1 MDLPEVTDEPKHY
14 PDCCLSI
21 SRGLLDVLTDT
32 FRTAAETGP
41 VLSIGSGS
49 GLLEALLQS
58 RWTAASASAS
68 DNTTTATTTTNS
80 AAASPRIE
88 GVEVHAS
95 VNRYL
100 PAAAVGTVKGT
111 WEVSPRARS
120 DPAVA
125 ALLFAYPRSPA
136 LVSRYLRE
144 AEASVAV
151 WLGHRSDWPDFEPC
165 FAGAPGF
172 NGAVQV
178 VGGRAAGLV
187 EYEMMAVVRRRS
199 PSENGEGEGCGS
211 CGAKLG

>member
-1 MDLPEVTDEPKHY
+1 MDLPEITDEPRHY

-21 SRGLLDVLTDT
+21 SRGILDVLTDT
-32 FRTAAETGP
+32 FRTAAETGL

-58 RWTAASASAS
+58 RWATVSALASASAS
-68 DNTTTATTTTNS
+68 DNTTAAATTIS

-88 GVEVHAS
+88 GVEVRAS

-100 PAAAVGTVKGT
+100 PAAAVGTVRGT

-120 DPAVA
+120 DPTVA
-125 ALLFAYPRSPA
+125 ALLFVYPRSPA

-144 AEASVAV
+144 AAASVAV

-172 NGAVQV
+172 GGAVEV
-178 VGGRAAGLV
+178 VGGCAAGLV
-187 EYEMMAVVRRRS
+187 EYEMMAIVRRRV
-199 PSENGEGEGCGS
+199 PSENGEG
-211 CGAKLG
+211 

>member
-1 MDLPEVTDEPKHY
+1 MPLIRSMDLPEVTDEPKHY

-21 SRGLLDVLTDT
+21 SSGLLNVLTDT
-32 FRTAAETGP
+32 FRTTAETGP

-68 DNTTTATTTTNS
+68 ASDNTTSS
-80 AAASPRIE
+80 AAASLRIE
-88 GVEVHAS
+88 GIEVRAS
-95 VNRYL
+95 INKYL

-111 WEVSPRARS
+111 WEVSPRARP

-172 NGAVQV
+172 DGAVEV

-187 EYEMMAVVRRRS
+187 EYEMMAVVRRRM
-199 PSENGEGEGCGS
+199 PSENGEGRG
-211 CGAKLG
+211 LG

>member
-1 MDLPEVTDEPKHY
+1 MDLPEITDEPKHY

-21 SRGLLDVLTDT
+21 STGLLNMLTDT
-32 FRTAAETGP
+32 FRTAAGTGL

-58 RWTAASASAS
+58 RWTASASAS
-68 DNTTTATTTTNS
+68 DNNTTTATTATAS
-80 AAASPRIE
+80 RAAAFPRIE
-88 GVEVHAS
+88 GVEVRAS

-111 WEVSPRARS
+111 WEVAPRARS
-120 DPAVA
+120 DPTVA
-125 ALLFAYPRSPA
+125 ALLFVYPRSPG

-144 AEASVAV
+144 AEASAAV

-172 NGAVQV
+172 DGAVEV

-187 EYEMMAVVRRRS
+187 EYEMMAVARRRV
-199 PSENGEGEGCGS
+199 PSENAED
-211 CGAKLG
+211 

>member
-21 SRGLLDVLTDT
+21 SRGLLDVLTDK
-32 FRTAAETGP
+32 FRTAAETGL

-58 RWTAASASAS
+58 RWTAASESASVSAS
-68 DNTTTATTTTNS
+68 DNTTSNAT
-80 AAASPRIE
+80 ASPRIE
-88 GVEVHAS
+88 GVEVRSS

-100 PAAAVGTVKGT
+100 QAAAVGTVKGT

-144 AEASVAV
+144 AEVSVAV

-172 NGAVQV
+172 DGAVEV

-187 EYEMMAVVRRRS
+187 EYEMMAVVRRRV
-199 PSENGEGEGCGS
+199 PSENGEGRR
-211 CGAKLG
+211 LW

>member
-1 MDLPEVTDEPKHY
+1 MELPEVTDEPKHY

-32 FRTAAETGP
+32 FRTVAGTGL

-58 RWTAASASAS
+58 RWTAAATSS
-68 DNTTTATTTTNS
+68 TA
-80 AAASPRIE
+80 AFPRIE
-88 GVEVHAS
+88 GVEVQAS

-111 WEVSPRARS
+111 WEVSPHVRS

-144 AEASVAV
+144 TEASAAL

-172 NGAVQV
+172 GGAVEV

-187 EYEMMAVVRRRS
+187 EYEMMAVLRRRVS
-199 PSENGEGEGCGS
+199 SENGEG
-211 CGAKLG
+211 

>member
-1 MDLPEVTDEPKHY
+1 MDLPEVTHEPKHY

-21 SRGLLDVLTDT
+21 SRGLLDVLTAT

-58 RWTAASASAS
+58 RWTGNA
-68 DNTTTATTTTNS
+68 TTAATTTS

-88 GVEVHAS
+88 GIEVRAS

-144 AEASVAV
+144 AEAGVAV
-151 WLGHRSDWPDFEPC
+151 WLGHRSDWLDFEPC

-172 NGAVQV
+172 DGAVEV

-187 EYEMMAVVRRRS
+187 EYEMMAVVRRRV
-199 PSENGEGEGCGS
+199 PSENEEGRG
-211 CGAKLG
+211 LR